1 MRDETGL
8 VTRQLRAESNRNQL
22 FLFSARV
29 GGETSAHVKSER
41 WGHVRKRGAASMSM
55 SWKTCVA
62 ALGVQRRIRAKVAE
76 FGGDG
81 VEVGCAYLGVPKLM
95 ISTSSGR
102 HGAWLPG
109 AITSLTSWSG
119 PIVILLCAPVDE
131 TEWYCLSEQSAF
143 TSEGLFVADMSCE
156 TQSVTPGVLDRGRRL
171 RDLAWSRREEFSAV
185 VLVAAVRAEVTRAR
199 RDGLRR
205 CFDSFSDYV
214 EPNPFEWP
222 TRDKRASQTSIWMLW
237 KWRASG

>member
-1 MRDETGL
+1 
-8 VTRQLRAESNRNQL
+8 
-22 FLFSARV
+22 
-29 GGETSAHVKSER
+29 
-41 WGHVRKRGAASMSM
+41 MSM

-95 ISTSSGR
+95 LSPSSHR

-109 AITSLTSWSG
+109 AVTSLTSSSG

-156 TQSVTPGVLDRGRRL
+156 TQSITPGVLDRGRRL
-171 RDLAWSRREEFSAV
+171 RDLASSRREEFSAV
-185 VLVAAVRAEVTRAR
+185 VLVAAVRAEITRAR
-199 RDGLRR
+199 NAKMFRQL
-205 CFDSFSDYV
+205 
-214 EPNPFEWP
+214 
-222 TRDKRASQTSIWMLW
+222 Q
-237 KWRASG
+237 